1 MGPGCSWSSPASLIG
16 FGAVPMGVTPWLPSC
31 LPVPLAPPNWT
42 IERTAEYVIPLP
54 TFQVDLKKAYPPYA
68 ESDRKNP
75 KTDEQ
80 RKQDRRDYE
89 KRLRERRKELGL
101 CACCRSNAIPGTVH
115 CPACTEKRRQMKAR
129 HIERDL
135 QSKPET
141 QPIQKEMPDRTVAT

>member
-1 MGPGCSWSSPASLIG
+1 MGQAVSWSSPASLIG
-16 FGAVPMGVTPWLPSC
+16 FGAVPMGGTPWLPSC

-101 CACCRSNAIPGTVH
+101 CACCRSNVIPGTVH

-129 HIERDL
+129 HKERDR

-141 QPIQKEMPDRTVAT
+141 QSVQKEIPDRTAAT

>member
-1 MGPGCSWSSPASLIG
+1 MQRGVS
-16 FGAVPMGVTPWLPSC
+16 FGAVGLRVGGEVGGHGAHP
-31 LPVPLAPPNWT
+31 PPNWT

-75 KTDEQ
+75 KTAEQ
-80 RKQDRRDYE
+80 RKEVRRDYE

-129 HIERDL
+129 HKERDR